1 MHIPPHFIHPLLP
14 PGWVTA
20 NDPISGHPYYA
31 NPNTGETSWQ
41 PPAVSIPPPPP
52 PPPLSSRASITL
64 SQYVIP
70 KSSSSFRTTGLLIPA
85 ARHIINTNLDAVE
98 NQHSSMEE
106 EKSNAMPI
114 ELKMKAGMIVD
125 LTNVQS
131 KYRNEQ
137 TEVDVNTSYES
148 LNPFE
153 LPLWTCMDQNSEGTS
168 RLDVRL
174 VSLMENLANIQST
187 KR

>member
-1 MHIPPHFIHPLLP
+1 
-14 PGWVTA
+14 
-20 NDPISGHPYYA
+20 
-31 NPNTGETSWQ
+31 
-41 PPAVSIPPPPP
+41 
-52 PPPLSSRASITL
+52 
-64 SQYVIP
+64 
-70 KSSSSFRTTGLLIPA
+70 
-85 ARHIINTNLDAVE
+85 
-98 NQHSSMEE
+98 MEE

-153 LPLWTCMDQNSEGTS
+153 LPLWTCMDQNSKGTS
-168 RLDVRL
+168 RSDVRL

>member
-1 MHIPPHFIHPLLP
+1 
-14 PGWVTA
+14 
-20 NDPISGHPYYA
+20 
-31 NPNTGETSWQ
+31 
-41 PPAVSIPPPPP
+41 
-52 PPPLSSRASITL
+52 
-64 SQYVIP
+64 
-70 KSSSSFRTTGLLIPA
+70 
-85 ARHIINTNLDAVE
+85 
-98 NQHSSMEE
+98 MEE

-153 LPLWTCMDQNSEGTS
+153 LPLWTCMDQNSKGTS